1 MTDYRNGGVCRAGVW
16 PGQMIGV
23 PCANCGHT
31 DLVHPG
37 GHNPAV
43 AECLLCALE
52 DTIAQF
58 TPPPGVTLTIT
69 RIEGKKDE
77 DSS

>member
-1 MTDYRNGGVCRAGVW
+1 MTDHRNGGVCRSGIPANS
-16 PGQMIGV
+16 MIGV
-23 PCANCGHT
+23 PCPNCGHT

-43 AECLLCALE
+43 GECLLCVLE

-58 TPPPGVTLTIT
+58 TPPPGVALTIE
-69 RIEGKKDE
+69 RIEPGKDT